1 MRFSDILFAQA
12 QLVLLAQAQF
22 LISDLSFGH
31 TGRLEVGRPI
41 PNFATVGTPENPQV
55 LSNKVILTPPAPGN
69 ARGSIWAN
77 NLNKYATWVADVD
90 FRVGGPER
98 GGGNMNIW
106 LARRGNQEVG
116 QSSIY
121 TINKFEGLV
130 LVLDQHSGSGG
141 MIRGFLNDGTIDFK
155 NQANIDSLAFG
166 HCNYAYRNLGRP
178 SQIKLRQTQD
188 NFRVEIDG
196 RLCFESNKISIP
208 AGYTFGITAA
218 SADLPDSHEVFKM
231 VVMTEN
237 LSATVEG
244 SPPMK
249 ARAPEGNSDRPPAYP
264 NKQNNQ
270 NGQNNQNNQNGQNNQ
285 NSGEFKEV
293 DDTDAATYTSSEAQ
307 FRDLHGRM
315 QGINH
320 QLGSIFRQL
329 SSVNNMG
336 SSRHE
341 ETQKVL
347 NEVKVVLGRLDRLD
361 AFEHKLDALTRDMSD
376 MRRDIKDKIRDSEHS
391 LKNAM
396 GGQHGNMLEH
406 VAIQTAPR
414 HGRLIFVI
422 IGSQIFIVGAY
433 IYYERKKLSP
443 KKYL

>member
-1 MRFSDILFAQA
+1 MRFSLSLAA
-12 QLVLLAQAQF
+12 AGLASVAQAQF
-22 LISDLSFGH
+22 LVSDLSFGH
-31 TGRLEVGRPI
+31 TGRLEVGRAI
-41 PNFATVGTPENPQV
+41 PNFAIAGTPETPQV
-55 LSNKVILTPPAPGN
+55 LSNKVILTPPAPGK

-77 NLNKYATWVADVD
+77 NPNKYATWVADVD

-98 GGGNMNIW
+98 GGGNLNIW
-106 LARRGNQEVG
+106 LARSGSQEIG

-121 TINKFEGLV
+121 TINKFDGLA

-141 MIRGFLNDGTIDFK
+141 MIRGFLNDGTIDF
-155 NQANIDSLAFG
+155 NTQPNIDSLAFG

-178 SQIKLRQTQD
+178 SQIKFRQTPD

-208 AGYTFGITAA
+208 PGYSFGITAA

-249 ARAPEGNSDRPPAYP
+249 ARAPES
-264 NKQNNQ
+264 
-270 NGQNNQNNQNGQNNQ
+270 
-285 NSGEFKEV
+285 NSGQASSQNTNNNNGDPNEMADV
-293 DDTDAATYTSSEAQ
+293 DAASIKSSEAQ
-307 FRDLHGRM
+307 FRDLHNRL

-320 QLGSIFRQL
+320 QMGSIFRQI
-329 SSVNNMG
+329 SSVNNMN
-336 SSRHE
+336 SNRHE
-341 ETQKVL
+341 EMQGIL
-347 NEVKVVLGRLDRLD
+347 NEVQAVLGRLNRLD
-361 AFEHKLDALTRDMSD
+361 ALEQKLDALSRDMSD
-376 MRRDIKDKIRDSEHS
+376 MRRDLKNKIHDSEMS
-391 LKNAM
+391 VKSAM

-406 VAIQTAPR
+406 VATQTAPR
-414 HGRLIFVI
+414 HGKLIFVI
-422 IGSQIFIVGAY
+422 VASQFVIVGAY

>member
-22 LISDLSFGH
+22 LVGDLSFGH

-41 PNFATVGTPENPQV
+41 PNFATAGTPDAPQV

-69 ARGSIWAN
+69 ARGSIWTTHP
-77 NLNKYATWVADVD
+77 NKFATWVADVD

-106 LARRGNQEVG
+106 LARSGSQQIG

-121 TINKFEGLV
+121 TIEKFDGLA

-141 MIRGFLNDGTIDFK
+141 MIRGFLNDGTVNFK
-155 NQANIDSLAFG
+155 TQPNIDSLAFG

-178 SQIKLRQTQD
+178 SQIKFRQTHD

-196 RLCFESNKISIP
+196 HLCFESNKISIP

-218 SADLPDSHEVFKM
+218 SADVPDSHEVFKM

-237 LSATVEG
+237 LSAIVEG
-244 SPPMK
+244 SPPMQ
-249 ARAPEGNSDRPPAYP
+249 ARAPEAN
-264 NKQNNQ
+264 NNQ
-270 NGQNNQNNQNGQNNQ
+270 AAHQNNQNNHNNQ
-285 NSGEFKEV
+285 NNGDFKELA
-293 DDTDAATYTSSEAQ
+293 DTDAATYTSSEAQ

-341 ETQKVL
+341 ETHQALAEYKA
-347 NEVKVVLGRLDRLD
+347 VLGKLDRLD
-361 AFEHKLDALTRDMSD
+361 QLEHKLDALTRDMTD
-376 MRRDIKDKIRDSEHS
+376 MRRDIKDKIRDSEYS
-391 LKNAM
+391 VKNAM

-414 HGRLIFVI
+414 HGKLIFVI
-422 IGSQIFIVGAY
+422 IGSQILIVGAY
-433 IYYERKKLSP
+433 IFYERKKLSP